1 MTNIMTNGVTNG
13 EGFLITSDMLQPIVD
28 SVTSNLNAILP
39 VGIGIMALM
48 IGVRLIRKVI
58 YRFI

>member
-1 MTNIMTNGVTNG
+1 MNG
-13 EGFLITSDMLQPIVD
+13 EGFLITSQMLQPIVD
-28 SVTSNLNAILP
+28 SVTNNLNAILP

>member
-1 MTNIMTNGVTNG
+1 MSTFSTGG
-13 EGFLITSDMLQPIVD
+13 EGFVITSAMLQPIVD
-28 SVTSNLNAILP
+28 SVTNNLNAILP

-58 YRFI
+58 YRFV

>member
-1 MTNIMTNGVTNG
+1 MG
-13 EGFLITSDMLQPIVD
+13 ENGFLITSEMLQPIVE
-28 SVTSNLNAILP
+28 SVTNNLNAILP
-39 VGIGIMALM
+39 VGIGIMALL